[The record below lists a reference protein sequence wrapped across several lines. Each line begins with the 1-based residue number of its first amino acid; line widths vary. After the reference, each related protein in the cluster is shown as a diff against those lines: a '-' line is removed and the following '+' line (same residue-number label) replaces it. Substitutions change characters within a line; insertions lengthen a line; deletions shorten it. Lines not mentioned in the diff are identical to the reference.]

1 MRKSIHLLL
10 IGLTVAAHVHAQC
23 HFIGLSVSAS
33 DSTSAQLYH
42 PGYFYFGT
50 ADGTS
55 GVETVCEWTVLD
67 MEGNVLHEAETSG
80 DWDNQSFMHFTHEM
94 SVADSMRVELV
105 LTNPLEEHQCC
116 VFDTLIWE
124 ETQSPLGNSA
134 WGNWSTETDG
144 YAQGVECGT
153 NLVEPEHASAPLIL
167 YPQPASE
174 SIRLHGLKSPATV
187 CILDATGCEQLRL
200 RIEDHRETV
209 DIRTL
214 PSGLYFLT
222 LLPTTGPATM
232 HRFIKE

>member
-1 MRKSIHLLL
+1 MRKSIHLLV
-10 IGLTVAAHVHAQC
+10 IGLTVITNCPAQC
-23 HFIGLSVSAS
+23 HFVGLSVSAS

-67 MEGNVLHEAETSG
+67 MEGNVLHQAETSG

-134 WGNWSTETDG
+134 WGNWSTEIDG
-144 YAQGVECGT
+144 YAQGVECAT
-153 NLVEPEHASAPLIL
+153 NSVEPEHESAPLIV
-167 YPQPASE
+167 YPQPASK
-174 SIRLHGLKSPATV
+174 SIRLHGLESSATV
-187 CILDATGCEQLRL
+187 RILDATGCERL
-200 RIEDHRETV
+200 WCGIEDHREAI

-222 LLPTTGPATM
+222 LLSTRGPSKV